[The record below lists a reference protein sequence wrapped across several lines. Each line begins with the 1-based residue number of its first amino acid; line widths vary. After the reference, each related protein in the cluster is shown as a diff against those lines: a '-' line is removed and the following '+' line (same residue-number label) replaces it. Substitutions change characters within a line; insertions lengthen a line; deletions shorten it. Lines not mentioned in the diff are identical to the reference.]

1 MRECRGKQMKW
12 MGERREVN
20 HTDARV
26 WIWGAPRL
34 IGARGKHNTYLGL
47 LPPSG
52 WRGRVIHADARGDRA
67 VPFAHGRVTV
77 GCVDRAPREERGE

>member
-1 MRECRGKQMKW
+1 M
-12 MGERREVN
+12 
-20 HTDARV
+20 
-26 WIWGAPRL
+26 

-67 VPFAHGRVTV
+67 VPFAHGRVIV
-77 GCVDRAPREERGE
+77 GCVDRAPREKRGE